1 MEGKHRSV
9 FRDNNDAKLAR
20 WTCLNYPT
28 NTIIG
33 SQLLFPA
40 VSLPVGR
47 AKDHEDRDGV
57 ELPVGIEVL
66 GLPLRE
72 ESLLAAAAGIE
83 AACKT

>member
-1 MEGKHRSV
+1 MSLTATDE
-9 FRDNNDAKLAR
+9 NR

-40 VSLPVGR
+40 ISLPIGMAR
-47 AKDHEDRDGV
+47 DPEDGPDGV
-57 ELPVGIEVL
+57 ELPVGLEVL

-72 ESLLAAAAGIE
+72 ESLLAVAAGIE
-83 AACKT
+83 AANRNRLH